1 MMFATWIPCCKSVTN
16 ADKGEGVK
24 NPTFGKRRFWMA
36 PLLSFHLYTL
46 VFRLSFHSTS
56 WQFINY
62 LEILGERSDR
72 LDPLVGPATDLLLDQ
87 AELLLAQI
95 RSVQEG
101 ISLNGHIGR

>member
-1 MMFATWIPCCKSVTN
+1 
-16 ADKGEGVK
+16 
-24 NPTFGKRRFWMA
+24 MA

-72 LDPLVGPATDLLLDQ
+72 LDPLVGPATDLLLNQ
-87 AELLLAQI
+87 AELLLAEI
-95 RSVQEG
+95 GSVQVD
-101 ISLNGHIGR
+101 IAQDGHLRRRWLRRE